1 MKQKKSIKRI
11 LKSKW
16 QLLAMFAVP
25 LIWYVI
31 FCYVPMYGIQLA
43 FRNYN
48 PRLGYLGSPF
58 VGLRWFKQFFSSYYW
73 KNIIWNTFSI
83 SLYSILIGF
92 PIPIILAI
100 IINELPGRKFKKILQ
115 NITYIP
121 HFISMVVLCSM
132 EFLILFWAYL
142 ESNQ

>member
-25 LIWYVI
+25 FIWYVI

-48 PRLGYLGSPF
+48 PRLGYLGRC
-58 VGLRWFKQFFSSYYW
+58 V
-73 KNIIWNTFSI
+73 
-83 SLYSILIGF
+83 
-92 PIPIILAI
+92 
-100 IINELPGRKFKKILQ
+100 
-115 NITYIP
+115 
-121 HFISMVVLCSM
+121 
-132 EFLILFWAYL
+132 
-142 ESNQ
+142 